1 MIIVRRTFD
10 TKGLEVYKDN
20 GTDGDGGVVLTL
32 THEEFHE
39 VVSKGFTLL
48 MATGMLEAVDK
59 ANQAPSVPEEPKAIR
74 DFDGNTE

>member
-10 TKGLEVYKDN
+10 TQGIEVVKESS
-20 GTDGDGGVVLTL
+20 VLTL

-48 MATGMLEAVDK
+48 MATGMLQAVDA
-59 ANQAPSVPEEPKAIR
+59 ANQPKVDPQQGVR
-74 DFDGNTE
+74 DFDGNIG